1 MSAGDEGRRVNMLHP
16 DRLSATALLTR
27 TMTARVAAAVAPL
40 VQSHGRRQQ
49 VRDVAVVVVVAA
61 AVAAVVAAVVI
72 VAVGGEISFGPSC
85 VSVGRCKLTS
95 KA

>member
-61 AVAAVVAAVVI
+61 VAAVVAAVVI